1 VPRKRGYI
9 ALRAAGRFGAAIAA
23 GVLAFLVVPVHAGIG
38 LNLLVAWNV
47 VAGVYLVLAWTHI
60 AHADATETRRH
71 ARAEDV
77 SAYII
82 FVIVLVAAFA
92 SLGAIEILLQGVQE
106 LPPLPKA
113 VYVGLSFTA
122 LVLSWLLIH
131 TVYTFHYARR
141 YYDSHP
147 VTKADVRGLDFP
159 GGENPDYF
167 DFAYYAFVIGMTSQV
182 SDVSVA
188 SRHIRRIT
196 LLHGILSFLFNIG
209 ILALSIN
216 IFVSVI

>member
-1 VPRKRGYI
+1 VPRQRWYVGLNATGRFAI
-9 ALRAAGRFGAAIAA
+9 ALIA
-23 GVLAFLVVPVHAGIG
+23 GVLAFFIVPAQTGIG
-38 LNLLVAWNV
+38 LKFLSGWNV
-47 VAGVYLVLAWTHI
+47 VAGVYLGLAWAHI

-71 ARAEDV
+71 ARAQDV

-82 FVIVLVAAFA
+82 FVTVLVTSFA
-92 SLGAIEILLQGVQE
+92 SVGAIEVLLEGVKN
-106 LPPLPKA
+106 LPAFSKA
-113 VYVGLSFTA
+113 VNVVLSLTA

-147 VTKADVRGLDFP
+147 VTKADVRGLEFP
-159 GGENPDYF
+159 GGDNPDYL
-167 DFAYYAFVIGMTSQV
+167 DFAYYAFVIGMTAQV
-182 SDVSVA
+182 SDVAVA

-196 LLHGILSFLFNIG
+196 LLHGILSFLFNIA

-216 IFVSVI
+216 IIVGVI